1 MYSLYGVV
9 EHSGTLHSGHYTAKV
24 RKLTHVQDSS
34 EYSSG
39 KSVASSHDEIQK
51 ASLPEDTQWCHA
63 SDSYTREA
71 TVDEVHSSQAYLL
84 FYERICFS
92 SMEQND

>member
-9 EHSGTLHSGHYTAKV
+9 EHSGTLYSAHYMAKV
-24 RKLTHVQDSS
+24 RKLVEDGSKSNNDRSMANTHNEVQ
-34 EYSSG
+34 EL
-39 KSVASSHDEIQK
+39 
-51 ASLPEDTQWCHA
+51 SLPEHSHWCHA

-84 FYERICFS
+84 LYERTCLPS
-92 SMEQND
+92 VEPNN